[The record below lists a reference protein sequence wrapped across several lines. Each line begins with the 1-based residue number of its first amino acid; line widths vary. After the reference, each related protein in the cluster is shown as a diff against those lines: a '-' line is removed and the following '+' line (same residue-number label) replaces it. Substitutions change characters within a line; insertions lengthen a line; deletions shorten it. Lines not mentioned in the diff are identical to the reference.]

1 MIRQGLLFMAAL
13 CMVAGLVASVLVVPA
28 WALCAAGRYLERLS
42 DE

>member
-1 MIRQGLLFMAAL
+1 MIKQGVLFMAAL

-28 WALCAAGRYLERLS
+28 WLLLSMGRYLERLS